1 MFFAINVK
9 VRDIPL
15 MSETCLHCVAP
26 DQVRCYAVD
35 MDPLPQANMGL
46 GNQAPLLTRLRT
58 SAR

>member
-1 MFFAINVK
+1 
-9 VRDIPL
+9 
-15 MSETCLHCVAP
+15 MSETCLHWVAP

-35 MDPLPQANMGL
+35 LDALPQAKIGL